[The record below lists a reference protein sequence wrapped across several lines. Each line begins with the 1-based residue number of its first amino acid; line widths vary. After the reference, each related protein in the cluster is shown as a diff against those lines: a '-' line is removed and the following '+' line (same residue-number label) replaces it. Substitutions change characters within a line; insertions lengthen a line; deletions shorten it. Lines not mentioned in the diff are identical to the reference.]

1 MIRRLSRAAL
11 LGLGATTLPLA
22 AMAHAGADG
31 AAHHGLLAGLLHP
44 FTGLDHL
51 LAMLA
56 VGAWG
61 ALSLPAT
68 QPALRGMEAEP
79 AAGGGGRPA
88 GPAWRAALRLPL
100 VFATLLLVGACM
112 AAAGLRL
119 PAVEPVIAASLLVL
133 GLLVAWRSRLPALAA
148 SALVGGFALFHGAAH
163 GVELGGASA
172 LAGMVLATALLH
184 AAGLALGGWMRQRAP
199 WLSRAAGGATALFGA
214 GLLFFA

>member
-1 MIRRLSRAAL
+1 MTPRPCRAAL
-11 LGLGATTLPLA
+11 LGLAAAFPLIA
-22 AMAHAGADG
+22 SAHGGSDG

-61 ALSLPAT
+61 ATALPAADAQAT
-68 QPALRGMEAEP
+68 SP
-79 AAGGGGRPA
+79 GGRV
-88 GPAWRAALRLPL
+88 AAAARLPL
-100 VFATLLLVGACM
+100 VFAALLLAGALA

-133 GLLVAWRSRLPALAA
+133 GLLVALRSPLPAAAA

-163 GVELGGASA
+163 GTELGGAAA
-172 LAGMVLATALLH
+172 LAGMVMATALLH
-184 AAGLALGGWMRQRAP
+184 AAGLALGFAWRG
-199 WLSRAAGGATALFGA
+199 RAAWMARLAGGGTALFGA

>member
-1 MIRRLSRAAL
+1 MTHCPRRAAL
-11 LGLGATTLPLA
+11 LGLAAAALPLIA
-22 AMAHAGADG
+22 SAHVGQDG

-56 VGAWG
+56 VGTWG

-68 QPALRGMEAEP
+68 ASD
-79 AAGGGGRPA
+79 GGRLQRL
-88 GPAWRAALRLPL
+88 GTAARLPL
-100 VFATLLLVGACM
+100 VFAALLLVGALA

-133 GLLVAWRSRLPALAA
+133 GLLVALRSRLPAMAA

-163 GVELGGASA
+163 GTELGGAAA
-172 LAGMVLATALLH
+172 LAGMVAATAVLH
-184 AAGLALGGWMRQRAP
+184 AAGLALGFALRDRAP
-199 WLSRAAGGATALFGA
+199 WLGRLAGGATAVVGA
-214 GLLFFA
+214 GLLLA

>member
-1 MIRRLSRAAL
+1 MTRRPCRAAL
-11 LGLGATTLPLA
+11 LGLAAAFPLIA
-22 AMAHAGADG
+22 SAHAGADA

-61 ALSLPAT
+61 AMSLPA
-68 QPALRGMEAEP
+68 QG
-79 AAGGGGRPA
+79 AAASPVRS
-88 GPAWRAALRLPL
+88 RRLAAAAKLPL
-100 VFATLLLVGACM
+100 VFAALLLAGAVA

-133 GLLVAWRSRLPALAA
+133 GLLVALRGRLPAPLA
-148 SALVGGFALFHGAAH
+148 SSLVGGFALFHGAAH
-163 GVELGGASA
+163 GTELGGAAA
-172 LAGMVLATALLH
+172 LAGMVAATALLH
-184 AAGLALGGWMRQRAP
+184 AAGLALGFAWRG
-199 WLSRAAGGATALFGA
+199 RAAWMARLAGGGTALFGA